1 MLKRAAARWPSGSM
15 LKIAIRGLSTQK
27 ENALRRTRYQDG
39 SLVLRE
45 RSGRK
50 TWEYR
55 WYEIQI
61 DGSRKRRGVNLGSI
75 QDYPTEAAAMKAVSA
90 LRANINMETPRAQ
103 IQAISFDTLVEHY
116 RMKEMGEDS
125 NKTFATRETYEG
137 YLRKWILPRW
147 RSYRLRDVKAVAV
160 EEWLKSL
167 PLVNGSRAKI
177 RNMMHAVFNHALR
190 WEWHDQNP
198 ITRVRQSAKRSRIP
212 VVLSIAQIQ
221 ALLTHLREPVRTMV
235 LVDVSTGLRI
245 GELLA
250 LQWRDI
256 DFENFEIA
264 VTRSISLQHVGNC
277 KTETSRKP
285 VPMDVEL
292 AEALWLWRGN
302 SGYPKPEDW
311 VFASPA
317 KDGQQPYWPG
327 TLYRAHLEPAAKA
340 AGIPGKIGW
349 HTFRHTFATLL
360 KANGEDIKTVQELLR
375 HANIAVTMNVY
386 TQGVTELKRN
396 AQHRIVRMVTGRKD
410 EEAEETA

>member
-1 MLKRAAARWPSGSM
+1 VVLCLKT
-15 LKIAIRGLSTQK
+15 AIRGLSTQK
-27 ENALRRTRYQDG
+27 EDALRRTRYQDG
-39 SLVLRE
+39 SLRLRE
-45 RSGRK
+45 RSGQK
-50 TWEYR
+50 NWEYR
-55 WYEIQI
+55 FYEIQI
-61 DGSRKRRGVNLGSI
+61 DGLRKRRSVTLGSI
-75 QDYPTEAAAMKAVSA
+75 HDYPTEAAAMKAASA

-103 IQAISFDTLVEHY
+103 IQAISFGTLVEHY
-116 RMKEMGEDS
+116 RLKEMCEDS
-125 NKTFATRETYEG
+125 DKTFATRETYEG

-147 RSYRLRDVKAVAV
+147 QSYRLCDVKSVAV

-177 RNMMHAVFNHALR
+177 RNMMHAIFNHAMR
-190 WEWHDQNP
+190 WEWHDRNP
-198 ITRVRQSAKRSRIP
+198 ISRVRQSAKRSRIP
-212 VVLSIAQIQ
+212 VVLSVVQIK
-221 ALLTHLREPVRTMV
+221 ALLSHLREPVHTMA

-340 AGIPGKIGW
+340 AGISGKIGW

-396 AQHRIVRMVTGRKD
+396 AQHRIVRMVTGGKD